1 MVMKLEELFQ
11 MQKALDERIVK
22 EKGLEGQELLQK
34 KVLALQVE
42 LGELANELPEVLKF
56 WSNKKNNYGK
66 ALVELVDC
74 LHFILSI
81 GNEVNIQAGF
91 NYYPYECPLNQ
102 SIEEIFTDLI
112 SNAAFLSRKPLPEAI
127 EMIYVRWVCT
137 FLGLGRKLGFSEEDI
152 IHAYY
157 EKNEINFS
165 RQENGY

>member
-1 MVMKLEELFQ
+1 MKLEELFQ
-11 MQKALDERIVK
+11 MQQALDERIVQ

-34 KVLALQVE
+34 KTLALQVE

-56 WSNKKNNYGK
+56 WSNKKNNHEK
-66 ALVELVDC
+66 ALIELVDC

-81 GNEVNIQAGF
+81 GNELNIQKDF
-91 NYYPYECPLNQ
+91 NYYPYECPLSQ
-102 SIEEIFTDLI
+102 STEDIFIDLI

-127 EMIYVRWVCT
+127 EMIYVRWICT

-152 IHAYY
+152 ICAYH